1 MKVKELEKLLKEAG
15 WVKVRQAGSHMIYE
29 HPDHRRPIPV
39 PNHGSKDLGKGLVLA
54 ILKQA
59 GLR

>member
-1 MKVKELEKLLKEAG
+1 MKAKELVKLLEEAG
-15 WVKVRQAGSHMIYE
+15 WVKVRQNGSHMIFE
-29 HPDHRRPIPV
+29 HPDYPRTVPV
-39 PNHGSKDLGKGLVLA
+39 PNHGSKDLGKGLVLK